1 MSFNNIF
8 VSTTFYIMITK
19 FLFLYSSEVYNSCLQ
34 DKYYLHSIGLNIN
47 ITSCSCGLWA
57 DGSRCWSALES
68 GVVGREAIR
77 GGRVSEGFVLFY
89 PLVGHAVIASDYRA
103 GGTWFD
109 TRCGQSLYQR
119 WCSLRTLVVDER
131 VNQG

>member
-1 MSFNNIF
+1 MYVCCFNNF
-8 VSTTFYIMITK
+8 TLVFEKDFFFQTTK
-19 FLFLYSSEVYNSCLQ
+19 Q
-34 DKYYLHSIGLNIN
+34 NIYC
-47 ITSCSCGLWA
+47 IACH
-57 DGSRCWSALES
+57 
-68 GVVGREAIR
+68 
-77 GGRVSEGFVLFY
+77 